1 MRVPLSKIGHHLFR
15 PNPKVDIRY
24 LENNTDGS
32 IKTTEFLTG
41 DAADELDETGREK
54 HREFIRDINDD
65 VLKQMR
71 QASFYRYFSIAV
83 ILLFLV
89 LPTVILAFLGSG
101 NFAILFGIYYAFF
114 TYLLVEAY
122 IQASRNYFEDRLYE
136 KFQTEY
142 LE

>member
-1 MRVPLSKIGHHLFR
+1 MRMPLSRIGHHLFS

-24 LENNTDGS
+24 LENNYDGS
-32 IKTTEFLTG
+32 IKISEFLTG
-41 DAADELDETGREK
+41 DAADELDEAGRHQ
-54 HREFIRDINDD
+54 HREFIHDINDD

-71 QASFYRYFSIAV
+71 QASFYRYFSIVV

-89 LPTVILAFLGSG
+89 LPTVILAFFGSG
-101 NFAILFGIYYAFF
+101 NLAILFGIYYAFF

-122 IQASRNYFEDRLYE
+122 IQASRNYFEDQLYE
-136 KFQTEY
+136 KFKTEY